1 MQTFT
6 RRLIG
11 TIFALAAIVALAGC
25 VPSADTLRE
34 WVGAIGG
41 APGDGP
47 PAPDASGGPIHQATP
62 TLAPLVAPQSEA
74 PVTHDEAATPAY
86 PAVSATEPAPAI
98 APGGLFSGTFV
109 GTITG
114 DGGSEAPLRLELSQ
128 QGQSVGGTATLGEGL
143 RINAGG
149 FCGRFSVPAATFAA
163 SETLP
168 APDSRQ
174 LEASTTFDVEGF
186 EIPLTLK
193 ATVAPDGETMAV
205 EATLYT
211 PVLCT
216 NNPTVT
222 GTLTRKP

>member
-6 RRLIG
+6 RRLVG
-11 TIFALAAIVALAGC
+11 TIFALVAMVALAGC
-25 VPSADTLRE
+25 VPSADTLRD

-41 APGDGP
+41 APGEQQ
-47 PAPDASGGPIHQATP
+47 PAPADA
-62 TLAPLVAPQSEA
+62 VVE
-74 PVTHDEAATPAY
+74 ATPALA
-86 PAVSATEPAPAI
+86 PAVVPPVEPPVAQGEDAAPTVAPPAI
-98 APGGLFSGTFV
+98 APGGPFSGMFV
-109 GTITG
+109 GTIAG
-114 DGGSEAPLRLELSQ
+114 EGGSEAPLQLELSQ

-222 GTLTRKP
+222 GTLTRTP

>member
-6 RRLIG
+6 KRLVG
-11 TIFALAAIVALAGC
+11 TIFALVAMVALAGC
-25 VPSADTLRE
+25 VPSADTLRD

-41 APGDGP
+41 APGERQ
-47 PAPDASGGPIHQATP
+47 PALADAVVEATP
-62 TLAPLVAPQSEA
+62 TLAPAVVPPVEPRVAQEEVAAPTVAP
-74 PVTHDEAATPAY
+74 
-86 PAVSATEPAPAI
+86 PAI
-98 APGGLFSGTFV
+98 APGGPFSGTFV
-109 GTITG
+109 GTIAG

-222 GTLTRKP
+222 GTLTRTP